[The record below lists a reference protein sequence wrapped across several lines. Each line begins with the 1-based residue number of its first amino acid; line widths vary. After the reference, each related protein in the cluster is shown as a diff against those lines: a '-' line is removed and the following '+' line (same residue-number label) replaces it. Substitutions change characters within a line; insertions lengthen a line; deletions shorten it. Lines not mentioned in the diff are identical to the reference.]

1 MILTDILDNKRIE
14 LAETKKRLPLREL
27 EVRAANSPAPRDF
40 IAVLKGTDMK
50 IIAEI
55 KRASPSKGTIAADI
69 DPIAVAR
76 IFARH
81 GAAAISVLTEARYF
95 MGNIE
100 FLSAINSALG
110 ESRPPL
116 LRKDFLFDP
125 YQIYE
130 ARTYGADAVLLI
142 ARIVPPQ
149 ELQTLIALTR
159 ELKME
164 ALVEVHNE
172 AEINTAVESGAAI
185 IGINNRD
192 LDTFRVDLKT
202 TERLRGRIPD
212 DKIVVSESGIRDR
225 TDIAYLRECRVDA
238 VLIGEALIAAPDIA
252 AKMRELL

>member
-149 ELQTLIALTR
+149 ELQMLIALTR

-225 TDIAYLRECRVDA
+225 TDIAYLRDCRVDA